1 MNPRAEPGC
10 TRRPR
15 LLSIPPDYNKGPS
28 RGEELGTWSSCK
40 AKEEVLLLFCT
51 RRTCCS
57 GTVGR
62 TGTERSIRR
71 RTVNGK
77 KKKSSGTAATAVE
90 ATRRAEAGRLCLR
103 RDRVRTVVAI
113 VRVQEGVAVC
123 SMATVQGIDGAER
136 SRHRSRERKV
146 ANERVDTTVGRSQ
159 RS

>member
-15 LLSIPPDYNKGPS
+15 LLSIPPGYNKGPS

-77 KKKSSGTAATAVE
+77 MKKCSGTAATAVE
-90 ATRRAEAGRLCLR
+90 TTRRAEAGRLCLR
-103 RDRVRTVVAI
+103 RDRVRKWLPPSFECKKVLPFVPWQQFKASTE
-113 VRVQEGVAVC
+113 R
-123 SMATVQGIDGAER
+123 SVQGIDHVNER
-136 SRHRSRERKV
+136 SQT
-146 ANERVDTTVGRSQ
+146 NNVDTTVG
-159 RS
+159 